1 MRKGVDRVL
10 IGFIGLGTMGR
21 PMAENLLKAGF
32 KVTIYG
38 RRKPIVCEL
47 VSAGAVAAGSP
58 SEVAGTSDVVITML
72 PDSPDVKEV
81 VTGENGIL
89 AGARRGSIAI
99 DMSTISPSVAREI
112 AELAA
117 AKGVDFLD
125 APVSGGETGAIQGT
139 LSIMIGGRQEVYE
152 KCLPVFE
159 ALGKTIT
166 YMGESGSG
174 QMTKLCNQII
184 CVGNILAACE
194 GLMLG
199 AKAGLDMEKLLSVV
213 SAGAAGSWMLANLA
227 PKMLQRDFE
236 PGFKVKLQQK
246 DLRLALAAAEE
257 LEVPLLGTSL
267 IHQLFCAVE
276 AAGMDEKGTQVLITA
291 LEGMADHRV
300 TDEC

>member
-1 MRKGVDRVL
+1 ML

-47 VSAGAVAAGSP
+47 VSEGAVAAGSP

-257 LEVPLLGTSL
+257 LEVPLPGTSL
-267 IHQLFCAVE
+267 IHQLFRVVE